1 MSIRK
6 LALAI
11 VAWSA
16 TFAAHA
22 EFYGTRTDV
31 AVSGAPVSI
40 AAGDLNRD
48 GKPDLAITRSMDG
61 GLTLLINSTFAPPA
75 QFTQIDFPK
84 PGTDAFHAVALA
96 DVDGDGVVD
105 LIATEGLSV
114 DVYRNQS
121 APQSVSPSFA
131 APLRLATGANPTSI
145 VVGDLDGDGFPE
157 IVVTNPSENTIGV
170 YRNEHE
176 AGSSSASFASAHF
189 LDAGSYPETIAMAD
203 FDGDGRKDLVTAN
216 LLDGTASIF
225 INQTASHAAALAFAA
240 HQDFAVGAE
249 PSDVAAADLNGDGK
263 PDFVTANNSDGTISV
278 YLNATP
284 SSGAA
289 LAFRSQETI
298 AAGPDPRSLALT
310 DVDADGKTDVIV
322 GDTLVE
328 SNQDSHLQVL
338 RNLTPT
344 GGQALETADPVGFA
358 VGPAPGRIALADIDH
373 NGRLDV
379 ATANAATDSLGVTI
393 LFALSSIANPP
404 GNDGLD
410 PDAGG
415 GGGALSATPLLILAL
430 GALRRRRA
438 GR

>member
-1 MSIRK
+1 
-6 LALAI
+6 
-11 VAWSA
+11 
-16 TFAAHA
+16 
-22 EFYGTRTDV
+22 
-31 AVSGAPVSI
+31 
-40 AAGDLNRD
+40 
-48 GKPDLAITRSMDG
+48 
-61 GLTLLINSTFAPPA
+61 
-75 QFTQIDFPK
+75 
-84 PGTDAFHAVALA
+84 
-96 DVDGDGVVD
+96 
-105 LIATEGLSV
+105 
-114 DVYRNQS
+114 
-121 APQSVSPSFA
+121 
-131 APLRLATGANPTSI
+131 
-145 VVGDLDGDGFPE
+145 
-157 IVVTNPSENTIGV
+157 
-170 YRNEHE
+170 
-176 AGSSSASFASAHF
+176 
-189 LDAGSYPETIAMAD
+189 
-203 FDGDGRKDLVTAN
+203 
-216 LLDGTASIF
+216 
-225 INQTASHAAALAFAA
+225 
-240 HQDFAVGAE
+240 
-249 PSDVAAADLNGDGK
+249 
-263 PDFVTANNSDGTISV
+263 VTANNSDGTISV

-379 ATANAATDSLGVTI
+379 ATANAASDSLGVTI